1 MKTLQVTEFIATGLW
16 SGKAP
21 VAPGTVGSLTA
32 CLLWMVFTFMG
43 ASFTT
48 LCVCTGL
55 IIGLGWWAT
64 DRYMSQQ
71 GTAANSDPAEI
82 VIDEWAGMWI
92 VLLGVQGVN
101 LLEVLL
107 AFAFFRFFDIT
118 KPWIVGQCDRMHGT
132 RGIMLDDIAAGILA
146 LPCLIVFQ
154 LLRPIVLQ

>member
-21 VAPGTVGSLTA
+21 VAPGTVGSLAA
-32 CLLWMVFTFMG
+32 CLPWILLTLME

-48 LCVCTGL
+48 LFVCTG
-55 IIGLGWWAT
+55 IIITLGWWAT
-64 DRYMSQQ
+64 DQYVMQKGS
-71 GTAANSDPAEI
+71 GENSDPAEI

-92 VLLGVQGVN
+92 TLLGVQGLN
-101 LLEVLL
+101 FLEVFL
-107 AFAFFRFFDIT
+107 AFALFRLFDIT

-146 LPCLIVFQ
+146 LLCLLASRFFIPV
-154 LLRPIVLQ
+154 VLQ

>member
-21 VAPGTVGSLTA
+21 VAPGTIGSIAA
-32 CLLWMVFTFMG
+32 CLPWMVLTHLG
-43 ASFTT
+43 ASFAT
-48 LCVCTGL
+48 LVVCTGL

-64 DRYMSQQ
+64 DSYMSQR

-101 LLEVLL
+101 LFEVVL
-107 AFAFFRFFDIT
+107 AFTFFRFFDIT

-132 RGIMLDDIAAGILA
+132 RGIMLDDVAAGILA
-146 LPCLIVFQ
+146 LLCLSALQ

>member
-1 MKTLQVTEFIATGLW
+1 MVLTLL
-16 SGKAP
+16 
-21 VAPGTVGSLTA
+21 
-32 CLLWMVFTFMG
+32 G

-48 LCVCTGL
+48 LFVCTGL

-64 DRYMSQQ
+64 DQYMSQK
-71 GTAANSDPAEI
+71 GSEKSSDPAEI

-146 LPCLIVFQ
+146 LLCLSASQFLI
-154 LLRPIVLQ
+154 LRLS